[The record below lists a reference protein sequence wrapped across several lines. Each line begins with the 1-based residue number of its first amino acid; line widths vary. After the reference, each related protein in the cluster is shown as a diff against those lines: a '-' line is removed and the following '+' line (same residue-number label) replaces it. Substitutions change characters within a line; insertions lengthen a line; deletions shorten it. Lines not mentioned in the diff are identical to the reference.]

1 MEAYASMGL
10 PDETLKYV
18 KFIRES
24 EKSSEEDILR
34 AGLYAGKANLI
45 IGDTIE
51 AVKEIELIADSTQT
65 VTGAEAKYLLAE
77 LQYKK
82 QEFKKSLATAFDL
95 TNKMPSHDYWVAKTY
110 ILIADTYFAMK
121 DIFQAKSTLQ
131 SVIENYDEKEDGILL
146 LAKEKLDSL
155 NKRAK

>member
-1 MEAYASMGL
+1 MEAYASMNL

-24 EKSSEEDILR
+24 EKSSEEDIFR
-34 AGLYAGKANLI
+34 AGLYAGKANLA
-45 IGDTIE
+45 IGDTIQ
-51 AVKEIELIADSTQT
+51 AVKEIEAIVDSTQT
-65 VTGAEAKYLLAE
+65 VTGAEAKYIMAE

-82 QEFKKSLATAFDL
+82 HEYKKSLATAFDL

-110 ILIADTYFAMK
+110 ILIADNYVAMK

-131 SVIENYDEKEDGILL
+131 SIIENYENKEDDILT
-146 LAKEKLDSL
+146 LATEKLDLL
-155 NKRAK
+155 NKRTK